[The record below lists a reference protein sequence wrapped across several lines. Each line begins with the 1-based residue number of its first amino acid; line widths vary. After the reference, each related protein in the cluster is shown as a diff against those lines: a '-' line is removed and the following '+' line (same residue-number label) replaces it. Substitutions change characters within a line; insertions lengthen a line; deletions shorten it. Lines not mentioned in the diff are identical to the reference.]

1 MAQSVRRPETL
12 GAMDHEPQ
20 RDKTRTSYFG
30 NVKTRLGSKLPPG
43 VSQPPQFAKRPW
55 ETQPQAR
62 VMQNPVASSQRQ
74 HQPAVGRPLNHIPH
88 IRNPKLRQY
97 YLQGTSWDLNNAA
110 VKQEHMGGP
119 SDDSTSSRGLPGD
132 TVFSVSS
139 QFNSIGTSSA
149 EEGKMGHRPSQF
161 SANLPS
167 SSAATLIPRDLIVPK
182 GKNTGQGSS
191 QPELDW
197 DSDPKLK
204 REVEADSDS
213 VDIPAAQPQ
222 SPSPEA
228 EYDKLLDVEAVP
240 MPDGQLCLL
249 ALPPECCQ
257 GEGPEAMQYLKLF
270 CRYITDRKGVV
281 SGILLVTSNKIFFDP
296 CKTHPLVKEHGC
308 EEYLL
313 SCSVDSL
320 ASVSFFSD
328 ISHVHFNTSQ
338 QRKKGKKIF
347 QKLKSAQRRAGG
359 FPNRKGESAPA
370 VELVAPSEL
379 SSQALSLT
387 KEVSGEEE
395 EAESRDMAE
404 AEGELDSSPLEVL
417 SEASVGVLGVA
428 VLSSAATFCCGGQ
441 EAASKL
447 LHSEETQKTSV
458 RSESAER
465 RSSTGSPGSLMF
477 VRLRVQPSAGKKK
490 GVGGLQLGSVKTL
503 PRRDSWLALSQESSD
518 ELYAYLTH
526 CRPDLCILEG
536 GEEEREVDR
545 DEEEFVLIEDK
556 GEEEEEEE
564 DEDDEGEEV
573 FQRHRS
579 SGDDWEMVLM
589 EESVDKPTLVID
601 REPDGLNN
609 IVESSHILEAS
620 HVRELCKELP
630 PRTVGHTWQL
640 AYSTSRHGASLKSLY
655 RKLSAT
661 DSPVLLV
668 IKDALDEIF
677 GAFLSH
683 PLKLSETFYG
693 TGETFLFML
702 HPRFKSFRWTGENS
716 FFIKGDLD
724 SFAIGGVVTLVC
736 GWMRICTWVAAA
748 PATPSITVASLKPTT
763 SGSWSWRCGHSAEE
777 TERPRC
783 FSLIASSLLIS
794 FIETAFITER
804 KNKYSRSFISCQYQP
819 QTSRFVCVIKCCGF

>member
-1 MAQSVRRPETL
+1 MAQSMRRPETL

-62 VMQNPVASSQRQ
+62 VMQEPAASSQRQ
-74 HQPAVGRPLNHIPH
+74 HQVTVGRPLNHTPH

-110 VKQEHMGGP
+110 VKQELMSGA

-132 TVFSVSS
+132 TVFSISS
-139 QFNSIGTSSA
+139 RFNSNGTSSA
-149 EEGKMGHRPSQF
+149 DEGKMGQRPSISTSP
-161 SANLPS
+161 SAS
-167 SSAATLIPRDLIVPK
+167 ATLIQKELVVPK
-182 GKNTGQGSS
+182 GKNTSTSQGSS
-191 QPELDW
+191 QPELDV
-197 DSDPKLK
+197 DPKQK
-204 REVEADSDS
+204 REAEAD
-213 VDIPAAQPQ
+213 PACLETLAAQPQ
-222 SPSPEA
+222 PPSPEA

-257 GEGPEAMQYLKLF
+257 GEGPEAMPYLKLF

-296 CKTHPLVKEHGC
+296 CKTHALVKEHGC

-313 SCSVDSL
+313 SCSVDNL

-328 ISHVHFNTSQ
+328 ISHVHFSTSQ
-338 QRKKGKKIF
+338 QRRKGKKIF
-347 QKLKSAQRRAGG
+347 QKLKTTKSRAGG
-359 FPNRKGESAPA
+359 LPNPKAESLPA
-370 VELVAPSEL
+370 LVSVAPSDL
-379 SSQALSLT
+379 SSLALSLT
-387 KEVSGEEE
+387 REVSAEEE

-404 AEGELDSSPLEVL
+404 AEVELDSSPLEVL
-417 SEASVGVLGVA
+417 SEASVGSLGVA

-441 EAASKL
+441 ETASKMKTEL
-447 LHSEETQKTSV
+447 LHTDETGKSSV
-458 RSESAER
+458 KSQTAAPR
-465 RSSTGSPGSLMF
+465 RSSAGSPGSLMF

-490 GVGGLQLGSVKTL
+490 SAGGLHLGSAKTL

-536 GEEEREVDR
+536 GEEEGEADR
-545 DEEEFVLIEDK
+545 DDEEFVLIEDK
-556 GEEEEEEE
+556 EEEEEEVE
-564 DEDDEGEEV
+564 EEEEEV
-573 FQRHRS
+573 LQRHRS

-589 EESVDKPTLVID
+589 EKSGDKPTLVID
-601 REPDGLNN
+601 RDPDGLNN
-609 IVESSHILEAS
+609 IVESSHILQAS

-630 PRTVGHTWQL
+630 PRTVGHSWQL
-640 AYSTSRHGASLKSLY
+640 TYSTSRHGASLKSLY
-655 RKLSAT
+655 RKLGAT
-661 DSPVLLV
+661 DSPVLIV

-702 HPRFKSFRWTGENS
+702 HPRFKCFRWTGENS

-724 SFAIGGVVTLVC
+724 SFAIGGGSGHFGL
-736 GWMRICTWVAAA
+736 WVDENLYLGRSS
-748 PATPSITVASLKPTT
+748 PCYTFNNCCLS
-763 SGSWSWRCGHSAEE
+763 E
-777 TERPRC
+777 TDDFRVMELEVWT
-783 FSLIASSLLIS
+783 F
-794 FIETAFITER
+794 
-804 KNKYSRSFISCQYQP
+804 
-819 QTSRFVCVIKCCGF
+819 G

>member
-43 VSQPPQFAKRPW
+43 VSQPPQFAKGPW

-62 VMQNPVASSQRQ
+62 VTPRPNASSQRQ
-74 HQPAVGRPLNHIPH
+74 NQPAVGRPLNHIPH

-110 VKQEHMGGP
+110 VKQESVSGP
-119 SDDSTSSRGLPGD
+119 SDDSSGSRGLPGD

-139 QFNSIGTSSA
+139 QFSGVAVSSA
-149 EEGKMGHRPSQF
+149 EEGKMGHRPSR
-161 SANLPS
+161 SSLNLPS
-167 SSAATLIPRDLIVPK
+167 SSAALISRELLVPK
-182 GKNTGQGSS
+182 GKHPSAGQGSP
-191 QPELDW
+191 QPKL
-197 DSDPKLK
+197 DSDSDANLK
-204 REVEADSDS
+204 REVEADRESLDTL
-213 VDIPAAQPQ
+213 AAQPQ

-328 ISHVHFNTSQ
+328 ISHVHFTKSQ
-338 QRKKGKKIF
+338 QRKKGKNIF
-347 QKLKSAQRRAGG
+347 QKLRSAKRQTDGV
-359 FPNRKGESAPA
+359 PDPKGESA
-370 VELVAPSEL
+370 APSAL
-379 SSQALSLT
+379 SLDLSLT
-387 KEVSGEEE
+387 KEASAEEE

-404 AEGELDSSPLEVL
+404 AEEELNSSPLEVL

-441 EAASKL
+441 EAASNL
-447 LHSEETQKTSV
+447 RHSDEKDKSTVKSNT
-458 RSESAER
+458 AGPR
-465 RSSTGSPGSLMF
+465 RSSAGSPGSLMF

-490 GVGGLQLGSVKTL
+490 GIGSLQLGSAKTL
-503 PRRDSWLALSQESSD
+503 PRREAWLALSQDSSD

-536 GEEEREVDR
+536 VEEDGEANR

-556 GEEEEEEE
+556 QEE
-564 DEDDEGEEV
+564 DEDEDEEDEEEEV

-589 EESVDKPTLVID
+589 EESGDKLTPAID
-601 REPDGLNN
+601 RDPEGLNN
-609 IVESSHILEAS
+609 IVASSHILEAS
-620 HVRELCKELP
+620 DVRELCKELP

-655 RKLSAT
+655 RKLSST
-661 DSPVLLV
+661 DSPVLIV

-683 PLKLSETFYG
+683 PLRISETFYG

-702 HPRFKSFRWTGENS
+702 RPRFKCFRWTGENS

-724 SFAIGGVVTLVC
+724 SFAIGGGSGHFGL
-736 GWMRICTWVAAA
+736 WVDENLYLGRSS
-748 PATPSITVASLKPTT
+748 PCYTFNNCCLS
-763 SGSWSWRCGHSAEE
+763 E
-777 TERPRC
+777 TDDFRVMELEVWT
-783 FSLIASSLLIS
+783 FS
-794 FIETAFITER
+794 
-804 KNKYSRSFISCQYQP
+804 
-819 QTSRFVCVIKCCGF
+819 